1 MHEGSKKAVAAALAA
16 NLGIAL
22 AKLVGFLLTGAASML
37 AEAVHSFADCGNQA
51 LLILGGRRAL
61 RGATAQHP
69 FGHGRERYFWAFVV
83 ALVLF
88 SLGGAFATFEG
99 VEKIRDPHHL
109 DSAVVAVA
117 ILAVAIV
124 LEGLSFRTAVH
135 EARKVRGEGGWWAFI
150 RRSRNPELPVVLLED
165 FGALVG
171 LALALVGV
179 GLSELTGDPVWD
191 GIGTLCIGI
200 LLSVIAVVL
209 AVEMKS
215 LLIGESAVAAVEERI
230 VAAVEADPSVL
241 QVIHLRT
248 EHLGPEELLV
258 AAKVSFDESL
268 SIRELADIVDRVEV
282 AMRAAVPEA
291 RVVYI
296 EPDVLRSGA
305 TSA

>member
-1 MHEGSKKAVAAALAA
+1 
-16 NLGIAL
+16 
-22 AKLVGFLLTGAASML
+22 
-37 AEAVHSFADCGNQA
+37 
-51 LLILGGRRAL
+51 
-61 RGATAQHP
+61 
-69 FGHGRERYFWAFVV
+69 
-83 ALVLF
+83 
-88 SLGGAFATFEG
+88 
-99 VEKIRDPHHL
+99 
-109 DSAVVAVA
+109 
-117 ILAVAIV
+117 
-124 LEGLSFRTAVH
+124 
-135 EARKVRGEGGWWAFI
+135 
-150 RRSRNPELPVVLLED
+150 VLLED